1 MRGEWIKKIKK
12 VICVSWITV
21 AVVCQIKGTIDFG
34 RKCKAASNSETDTEE
49 ENWII
54 SRMSRMSIEEK
65 VAQLFVITPEA
76 LTGVGPVT
84 EAGELTRER
93 FLQYPVGGVIYFTEN
108 ILSEEQLVRMLNTMQ
123 EYSYEQLNL
132 PVFTCI
138 DEEGGEVT
146 RISGKGVIDVP
157 YIESMQEVGRGEPED
172 ACYVGTEIGEYL
184 KRLSFLV
191 DFAPVADVTGN
202 KENSVIGS
210 RAFGSDPKRTADF
223 IAEFVKGMH
232 TQKMATAVKHF
243 PGHGNTGEDSH
254 TSFAVSY
261 RTLDE
266 IRESE
271 LIPFQAGIEAG
282 SDFVMVGHISM
293 PNITGNELPAT
304 LSPQIITDLLREEMG
319 YKGIVITDAMNMG
332 AIANYYRSD
341 EAAVKAIQA
350 GADMILMPY
359 DFTSAYEG
367 VLSAVEQGEI
377 SGERLDESLERILK
391 LKYKIENAG

>member
-1 MRGEWIKKIKK
+1 
-12 VICVSWITV
+12 
-21 AVVCQIKGTIDFG
+21 
-34 RKCKAASNSETDTEE
+34 
-49 ENWII
+49 
-54 SRMSRMSIEEK
+54 MSIEEK

-172 ACYVGTEIGEYL
+172 ACYVATEIGEYL
-184 KRLSFLV
+184 KSLSFLV

-223 IAEFVKGMH
+223 ISEFVKGMH

-243 PGHGNTGEDSH
+243 PGHGNTSEDSH

-332 AIANYYRSD
+332 AIANYYSSD

-367 VLSAVEQGEI
+367 VLGAVEQGEI